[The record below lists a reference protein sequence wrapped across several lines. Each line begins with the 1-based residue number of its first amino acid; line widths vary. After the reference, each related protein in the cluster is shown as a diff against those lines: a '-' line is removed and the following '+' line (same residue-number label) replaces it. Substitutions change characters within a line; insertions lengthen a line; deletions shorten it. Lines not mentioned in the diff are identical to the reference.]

1 VIAVEGITLT
11 NIRSPRAID
20 RVRALVR
27 DWARTSWHDLLDE
40 RRIAWRLDL
49 ARRCDFTDEDL
60 ERNRSQLA
68 AAASLDGPVRTIDWY
83 VPAFQHAA
91 YGGIHTILRFAS
103 RWRARHGVRS
113 RFRIH
118 DEPDASP
125 EAIHARIAAAFPDL
139 ADAPVTIVRDGGET
153 QAGGE
158 CPADVGIATLW
169 TGAYLLLRDRTVA
182 RKLYF
187 LQDDERLFHGAGT
200 QSALAGATWRFGFPA
215 IVNTPGLRDVY
226 VRESGAPAF
235 AFVPAVDAALFH
247 PPRAERPERPF
258 RVFFYARP
266 RVERNAFELGAEALV
281 RVARRRRDVE
291 IVAAGGDVPGGVASR
306 FPEIRFRGL
315 LPYSET
321 GALYRSCHAGLA
333 LMASRHPSYLPFE
346 LMACGTVPI
355 ANVNPDNAWLLR
367 DGVNAVVR
375 EPTVSVLA
383 EGVERL
389 ADDRV
394 LLRQISEEGPRTVA
408 GARWED
414 QIDAALEFVRR
425 PRSSPPRP

>member
-1 VIAVEGITLT
+1 MTLPKFRT
-11 NIRSPRAID
+11 PRAVD
-20 RVRALVR
+20 RVRALLR
-27 DWARTSWHDLLDE
+27 DPVAWARTSWHDLRDE

-60 ERNRSQLA
+60 ARNRAQLA
-68 AAASLDGPVRTIDWY
+68 DAASLDRPVRTVDWY
-83 VPAFQHAA
+83 VPAFEHAA

-103 RWRARHGVRS
+103 GWRARRGVRS

-118 DEPDASP
+118 DEPEAS
-125 EAIHARIAAAFPDL
+125 ADGIRARIAMVFPDL
-139 ADAPVTIVRDGGET
+139 ADAPVTIVRDGGGT
-153 QAGGE
+153 PDPGE
-158 CPADVGIATLW
+158 PADVGIATLW

-235 AFVPAVDAALFH
+235 AFVPAVDPAIFH
-247 PPRAERPERPF
+247 PPRTARPERPF

-266 RVERNAFELGAEALV
+266 RIDRNAFELGVEALV
-281 RVARRRRDVE
+281 RVARRRPDVE
-291 IVAAGGDVPGGVASR
+291 IVAAGGDVPRAVAKA
-306 FPEIRFRGL
+306 FPEIQFRGL
-315 LPYSET
+315 LPYAET
-321 GALYRSCHAGLA
+321 GALYRSCHAGMA
-333 LMASRHPSYLPFE
+333 LMATRHPSYLPFE

-367 DGVNAVVR
+367 DGENAVVR
-375 EPTVSVLA
+375 EPTISALA
-383 EGVERL
+383 EGIERL
-389 ADDRV
+389 VDDRE
-394 LLRQISEEGPRTVA
+394 LLRRISDEGPRTVA

-414 QIDAALEFVRR
+414 QIDAALDFVRW
-425 PRSSPPRP
+425 PRGSPPVR